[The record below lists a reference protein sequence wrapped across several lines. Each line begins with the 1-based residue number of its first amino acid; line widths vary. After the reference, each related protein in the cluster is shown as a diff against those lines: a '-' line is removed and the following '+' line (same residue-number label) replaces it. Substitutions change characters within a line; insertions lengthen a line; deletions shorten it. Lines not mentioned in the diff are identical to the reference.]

1 MERVGL
7 AEELL
12 LLAYDDETGKAAGS
26 RIGLDLGISAA
37 VLVELALGGRLAL
50 DGPRLRAVDAT
61 PTGEPIADGVLQRVA
76 ADTPQSPAAW
86 LQRLRHGLRDA
97 LLRDLC
103 ARGVVRDVDET
114 ALDVIHL
121 HRYPAVDRT
130 VERDVRSR
138 LAAALT
144 GREAAVDERT
154 AALAALVAAT
164 RMEPALGLSAGEVPA
179 AHARLE
185 EIAAAAGF
193 SGGAPDSSVV
203 RPSVAVLI
211 GALCR
216 AIDTALGRPPA
227 QRAGDAA
234 ASRAAHRD

>member
-1 MERVGL
+1 MERVAL

-12 LLAYDDETGKAAGS
+12 LLAYDDETGKATGS
-26 RIGLDLGISAA
+26 RIGLDLGMSAA
-37 VLVELALGGRLAL
+37 VLVDLALAGRLAL
-50 DGPRLRAVDAT
+50 DGPRLRTVDDA
-61 PTGEPIADGVLQRVA
+61 PTGEAIADGVLRRIA
-76 ADTPQSPAAW
+76 ADAPQTPAGW

-97 LLRDLC
+97 LLGDLC

-114 ALDVIHL
+114 AMEVIHL
-121 HRYPAVDRT
+121 HRYPVVDTT

-138 LAAALT
+138 LTAALT
-144 GREAAVDERT
+144 NADVSVDERT

-164 RMEPALGLSAGEVPA
+164 RMEPVLHLPAGEVPA

-185 EIAAAAGF
+185 EIAARAGF
-193 SGGAPDSSVV
+193 ADSAPAESIV
-203 RPSVAVLI
+203 RPSVAALI

-227 QRAGDAA
+227 QRAAA
-234 ASRAAHRD
+234 DTPAPADRPG